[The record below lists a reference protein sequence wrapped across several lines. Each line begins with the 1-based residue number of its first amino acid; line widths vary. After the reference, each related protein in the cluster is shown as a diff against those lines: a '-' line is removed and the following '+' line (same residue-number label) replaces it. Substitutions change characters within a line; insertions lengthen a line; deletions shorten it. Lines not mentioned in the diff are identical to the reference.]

1 MNMAIT
7 SLAGVFL
14 IIAMGYALKRLSI
27 INEAAFAGFER
38 ITYLVFFPAVIIQ
51 TLAMA
56 NLAGTPLFG
65 VAAALVG
72 AILIVAGS
80 LTLLRPFL
88 HKIGID
94 GPAYTSIF
102 QGATRWNTFVAISLA
117 GSLFGS
123 QGLALMAVAVAA
135 MVPLLNVMCVS
146 VLVRHASGARI
157 PVLALIK
164 TILANPFVWSCIV
177 GLMLHPFVQHIP
189 DFMKLSLDIVARAA
203 LAAGLVVVGAGL
215 ELSRLR
221 KPGLATMLAVV
232 LKLIAM
238 PLLAFM
244 LARML
249 GVQGVA
255 LQTVMIA
262 AAVPTA
268 TAAYILAR
276 QMGGDAK
283 LMAEITTIQTLLS
296 MLTLPAFLL
305 LSE

>member
-7 SLAGVFL
+7 SLAGVF
-14 IIAMGYALKRLSI
+14 IIISMGYTLKRFNI
-27 INEAAFAGFER
+27 INDAAFAGFER

-56 NLAGTPLFG
+56 NLSGTPLFG
-65 VAAALVG
+65 VAGALIG

-80 LTLLRPFL
+80 LTVLRPVLLRR
-88 HKIGID
+88 GID

-117 GSLFGS
+117 GSLFGA

-135 MVPLLNVMCVS
+135 MVPLLNVMCVA
-146 VLVRHASGARI
+146 VLVRHAAGQRI

-164 TILANPFVWSCIV
+164 TILANPFVWSCII
-177 GLMLHPFVQHIP
+177 GLLLHPFVHHIP
-189 DFMKLSLDIVARAA
+189 DFMKLSLDIIGRAA
-203 LAAGLVVVGAGL
+203 LAAGLLVVGAGL

-221 KPGLATMLAVV
+221 RPGFATVLAVV
-232 LKLIAM
+232 LKLLVM

-244 LARML
+244 LARTL
-249 GVQGVA
+249 GVHGVA

-268 TAAYILAR
+268 TASYILAR
-276 QMGGDAK
+276 QMGGDAR

-296 MLTLPAFLL
+296 MLTLPVFLV